1 MRRSGRGG
9 PSGLRNQA
17 PGWQTGE
24 TALGCS
30 VTAMAETVQRLSS
43 AAAMDLP
50 QALAVISEAVW
61 WVTIVDATMIRY
73 HHGAY
78 DHALAALDPA
88 ARQAAEATFAGLRFV
103 RSQMGYRAGPADFIQ
118 PQPLQG
124 GTEYAP
130 VAKWIWKPV
139 PAPELEAVPRPGR
152 GWEISQH
159 QQYRTYLADHPVGQT
174 IVPVAALLTQVHAAA
189 DRAVEARG
197 LPFAASSR
205 AEEWRHEEAKSMYRI
220 HLQREIGKKEI
231 DPGSQAGEYMA
242 TEISGV
248 LDGVLQDSGSQVRA
262 LLVRES
268 EDSKPEDAAVTA
280 IGANAS
286 HDLAERPGAYETIQQ
301 AAARAPED
309 GMNGRI
315 SGVRPAAGGGSIW
328 SNIRSAPLGSVA
340 ASRLTGRLSM
350 WGSLRGGMGVCIVI
364 SSAALGAIAT
374 SASGSEPGFLLGL
387 LVVLGT
393 VTAALA
399 VRPCAGW
406 MILPVPALSYLVAAL
421 ASGIVAQLN
430 SRLPMMQLAI
440 MAAQWMAGGFFA
452 MTSATVLAAALIAA
466 RWRLQSRNR
475 NTPRADT

>member
-17 PGWQTGE
+17 YGWQTGE

-118 PQPLQG
+118 PQPVQG

-159 QQYRTYLADHPVGQT
+159 QQYRTYLADHPIGQT

-231 DPGSQAGEYMA
+231 DPSSQAGEYMA

-262 LLVRES
+262 LLARES

-328 SNIRSAPLGSVA
+328 RNIRSAPLGSVA

-440 MAAQWMAGGFFA
+440 MAAQWIAGGFFA

>member
-1 MRRSGRGG
+1 
-9 PSGLRNQA
+9 
-17 PGWQTGE
+17 
-24 TALGCS
+24 
-30 VTAMAETVQRLSS
+30 MAETVQRLSS
-43 AAAMDLP
+43 AAAMDRP
-50 QALAVISEAVW
+50 QAIAVISEAVW

-73 HHGAY
+73 HRGAY

-103 RSQMGYRAGPADFIQ
+103 RSQMFYRSDPADFIQ
-118 PQPLQG
+118 PQPVQG

-130 VAKWIWKPV
+130 VANWLWKRV
-139 PAPELEAVPRPGR
+139 PAPELEAVPQPGR
-152 GWEISQH
+152 GWEISRH

-174 IVPVAALLTQVHAAA
+174 IVPVVALLTHVHAAA
-189 DRAVEARG
+189 DRTVEARG

-231 DPGSQAGEYMA
+231 DPGSQVGEYMA
-242 TEISGV
+242 TEIAGV
-248 LDGVLQDSGSQVRA
+248 LDRVLQDSGSQVRA
-262 LLVRES
+262 LLAREF
-268 EDSKPEDAAVTA
+268 EDSKPEDVAVTA

-315 SGVRPAAGGGSIW
+315 SGLRPTAEGGSIW
-328 SNIRSAPLGSVA
+328 SNIRSALLGAVA
-340 ASRLTGRLSM
+340 ASQLTGRLSM
-350 WGSLRGGMGVCIVI
+350 WGSMRGGLGVCIVI
-364 SSAALGAIAT
+364 SSAALGAIAS
-374 SASGSEPGFLLGL
+374 SASGSGPGFLLGL

-399 VRPCAGW
+399 VRPRVGW

-421 ASGIVAQLN
+421 ASGIVVQLN

-440 MAAQWMAGGFFA
+440 MAAQ
-452 MTSATVLAAALIAA
+452 
-466 RWRLQSRNR
+466 
-475 NTPRADT
+475 